1 MKRYRLLI
9 VDDEALIRSGL
20 RARIAF
26 FNFPDLDVDEAGS
39 GAEALRRFGESEYG
53 IAIVDISMPDMNG
66 LELIERAKA
75 LGARTR
81 FVLLSGYAEFGYAQK
96 AITLGVRAYLNK
108 PVSNDALRAQIEEL
122 LEELRAEEAGS
133 GRASAP
139 DPEKELNQILSE
151 GLRGGKPEDAY
162 PALWSRC
169 PEAFGGGWFYL
180 GILHI
185 TAPSGRAQV
194 AAARNAVR
202 EAVAQAPCD
211 CGLLVVNCYPNA
223 QRLYAL
229 FFDTRPDGLRRQVE
243 RAFLAARQGL
253 ERRMNVW
260 LTLGVSRLCRALSAE
275 CEADARVAL
284 RQRRLYGRSNLY
296 FFEDIREYEAQ
307 PFPEAD
313 LELLRKHMQ
322 RGDRAGANRQ
332 LEALFSEERVAAG
345 RAMYLHVLWVR
356 VVGLMLGTF
365 NGLDDATM
373 NYLLTQIGRVESIG
387 DREEILRSLNDL
399 LDVCLRRE
407 SGRERNTADKIGYA
421 LDYIREH
428 FNENIVIND
437 LAARLDMSPGYF
449 SSTFKREVH
458 QSTMQYITAL
468 RIERA
473 REYLENT
480 DQSVA
485 MIAKSVGYEDSQYF
499 FRVFKKATG
508 MTPLQYRQRLKKAGG
523 GKPISPEPREAAPKN
538 AKK

>member
-66 LELIERAKA
+66 LELVERAKA

-122 LEELRAEEAGS
+122 LEELRAEEADS

-253 ERRMNVW
+253 ERRMNVR

-387 DREEILRSLNDL
+387 DREEILREDLQNLAQHLRAHPEITAVFASEYNVAWLVRCAAEAVGLRVPEDLSIVCFDMPTRFAQGDEFTHVQQDEEGLGQKAVDL
-399 LDVCLRRE
+399 LLQRIADGPEFHPSILLPAAFIP
-407 SGRERNTADKIGYA
+407 GRSTA
-421 LDYIREH
+421 
-428 FNENIVIND
+428 
-437 LAARLDMSPGYF
+437 MP
-449 SSTFKREVH
+449 
-458 QSTMQYITAL
+458 
-468 RIERA
+468 
-473 REYLENT
+473 
-480 DQSVA
+480 
-485 MIAKSVGYEDSQYF
+485 
-499 FRVFKKATG
+499 KAT
-508 MTPLQYRQRLKKAGG
+508 TRTA
-523 GKPISPEPREAAPKN
+523 
-538 AKK
+538 